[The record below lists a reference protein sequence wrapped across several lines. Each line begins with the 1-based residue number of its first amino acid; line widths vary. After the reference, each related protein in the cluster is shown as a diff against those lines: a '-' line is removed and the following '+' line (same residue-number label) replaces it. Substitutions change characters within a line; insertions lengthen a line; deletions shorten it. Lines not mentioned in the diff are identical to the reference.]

1 MKKKI
6 IKVEKGSIDNRG
18 YLRKIFNSPF
28 NCINYIKSFK
38 GSIRGC
44 HYHKKNS
51 HYIYVIKGQLMYF
64 YKEKNKKKIK
74 KITVKKNFLIFT
86 PNFEAHMIIFKKE
99 SEILEIS
106 KYKFSKISYNKDT
119 VKVNF
124 FKNNLQL

>member
-1 MKKKI
+1 MK
-6 IKVEKGSIDNRG
+6 S
-18 YLRKIFNSPF
+18 
-28 NCINYIKSFK
+28 
-38 GSIRGC
+38 

-51 HYIYVIKGQLMYF
+51 HYIYVIKGQLIYF

-74 KITVKKNFLIFT
+74 KITVKKNHLIFT
-86 PNFEAHMIIFKKE
+86 PNLEAHMIIFKKE

-119 VKVNF
+119 VKVNY